1 MEIQHW
7 VDNHSEITNWVAIDD
22 LDMSVQFLGGGFSAR
37 DGSDSQPGLANFV
50 HTPRSSEGIKQCS
63 IKEKVLKFLI

>member
-22 LDMSVQFLGGGFSAR
+22 LDMSVQFLGDRFSAR
-37 DGSDSQPGLANFV
+37 DGSDSKPGLTNFV
-50 HTPRSSEGIKQCS
+50 HTPRSSEGIKQCGVYDK
-63 IKEKVLKFLI
+63 IIRFLV